1 MMKKYCFNM
10 IEIILAISIIAIGI
24 SSVMALFTAGIKT
37 GNATVASS
45 NMPDVSESLLN
56 HIRQKVEDCRTKNG
70 WKSDELAK
78 VAPTSAVEG
87 AGDFAADLVEGS
99 NTDIIKGDN
108 KGCFLYRQLTVSQFD
123 NTGKPSAYVPAFSAV
138 ATVKR
143 IENSLGDICLS
154 DPLDPSAL
162 SFAKTAELKDDD
174 GETGKDMVDKF
185 RVVLQVTISYPADLP
200 ADQRESKVHIME
212 VFNDKYNRFVRE
224 EEGE

>member
-56 HIRQKVEDCRTKNG
+56 HIRQEVEDCRTKDG

-143 IENSLGDICLS
+143 IENSLNDIYLS
-154 DPLDPSAL
+154 NPLDPSGA
-162 SFAKTAELKDDD
+162 SFTETLKDDD
-174 GETGKDMVDKF
+174 GETGKEMVDKF

-224 EEGE
+224 GEGE

>member
-143 IENSLGDICLS
+143 IENSLNDIYLS
-154 DPLDPSAL
+154 NPLDPSGA
-162 SFAKTAELKDDD
+162 SFTETLKDDD
-174 GETGKDMVDKF
+174 NTTGKDMVDNF